1 MGYVKIVVKNNKI
14 YTIDGIDT
22 TVKIDDDG
30 IINTIN
36 FKSRK
41 LANDTHKRNKNI
53 RITFSQD

>member
-30 IINTIN
+30 IIRWIVWVQEVQKQKADDYKT
-36 FKSRK
+36 
-41 LANDTHKRNKNI
+41 L
-53 RITFSQD
+53 